1 MDKMAQYSSIFLWN
15 IRKLSRYDY
24 SKFQL
29 NNITRSR
36 VIELGIRKLHDDLTT
51 QYHRSRAGTK
61 LFHRIHTLI
70 SQHRQFDIL
79 ADSGTSTCSAI
90 NQDNLHSITIKKLDK
105 SKLFHIAHIN
115 A

>member
-1 MDKMAQYSSIFLWN
+1 MMTQLHSITGPELAQNCFIAYTHSYHSIA
-15 IRKLSRYDY
+15 I
-24 SKFQL
+24 
-29 NNITRSR
+29 
-36 VIELGIRKLHDDLTT
+36 
-51 QYHRSRAGTK
+51 
-61 LFHRIHTLI
+61 
-70 SQHRQFDIL
+70 FDIL